1 MLVSPFP
8 EGVVCIYIGQ
18 RVHLYEVVA
27 PRRDKSCGRV
37 VEKFW
42 LRTWLKYLRAWIF
55 GLTCLGFK
63 TTCIDR
69 RKPLREDAFSFTRR
83 TLFSPLDKRNTRDKA
98 KGLCITSER
107 HIPQCWI
114 GTRCRGQRFIRR
126 HIASF
131 REREERVSGQIP
143 TARYFAL
150 DGGRGLYLF
159 TLLCTFALHK
169 RV

>member
-1 MLVSPFP
+1 MGREVLWYAKQRMLPSFARRRLHMSKPLAGIPFP
-8 EGVVCIYIGQ
+8 RGVVCIYIGQ

-55 GLTCLGFK
+55 GLTCLVFK

-83 TLFSPLDKRNTRDKA
+83 TLFPPQDKRNARDKA
-98 KGLCITSER
+98 KGLCISSER

-114 GTRCRGQRFIRR
+114 GTRCRGQTAYRIIR
-126 HIASF
+126 
-131 REREERVSGQIP
+131 
-143 TARYFAL
+143 
-150 DGGRGLYLF
+150 
-159 TLLCTFALHK
+159 
-169 RV
+169 